1 MGDPIRRCGILGRG
15 MFIASVIKHIFISIT
30 RCRCGL
36 PKNIGSNDI
45 DPNLNNL
52 SASQT
57 YTFLRLVC
65 REHYIKNV
73 EAQYVNLIYI
83 NNSPRSYLRH
93 ETPFRLSITF
103 YCINTPCLHCNWMRK
118 YDISIFSFRN
128 SKFDIILSR

>member
-65 REHYIKNV
+65 RERYIKNV
-73 EAQYVNLIYI
+73 ASQYVNLVYI
-83 NNSPRSYLRH
+83 NNSP
-93 ETPFRLSITF
+93 
-103 YCINTPCLHCNWMRK
+103 
-118 YDISIFSFRN
+118 
-128 SKFDIILSR
+128 